1 MTPAHSP
8 DSTPPPSPAAGPAVP
23 RQAAL
28 AALLARQS
36 LGGKHLVEPG
46 PSDDDLTQMA
56 AAALR
61 APDHGELVPFRFAVV
76 RGEAREAL
84 AALFRHAALDAGK
97 DEADADLDAD
107 RARRAPVTVAVLARI
122 DLGHPQVPAHEQ
134 WMAVG
139 GALANWMNA
148 AHLLGYAGKMLS
160 GRKVRSPLLQSAFC
174 AAGETLVGWIS
185 LGTAARPPGLHRAK
199 AGASA
204 VCADWVSPAKT
215 PRGPSA

>member
-1 MTPAHSP
+1 MTKTDSGLTLTPIGEPAG
-8 DSTPPPSPAAGPAVP
+8 DAVRP
-23 RQAAL
+23 RVAL
-28 AALLARQS
+28 AHLLARQS

-46 PSDDDLTQMA
+46 PSDDDLNQMA

-84 AALFRHAALDAGK
+84 AALFRQAALDAGK

-160 GRKVRSPLLQSAFC
+160 GRKVRSPLLQRAFC
-174 AAGETLVGWIS
+174 GPGEVLVGWIS
-185 LGTAARPPGLHRAK
+185 LGTAGRPPGARREK
-199 AGASA
+199 A
-204 VCADWVSPAKT
+204 PAGEVFCEWPGH
-215 PRGPSA
+215 PR

>member
-1 MTPAHSP
+1 MTPAHFP
-8 DSTPPPSPAAGPAVP
+8 DPTLLPTPAAGTAVLP
-23 RQAAL
+23 QAAM

-84 AALFRHAALDAGK
+84 AALFRQAALDAGK

-134 WMAVG
+134 WIAVG

-160 GRKVRSPLLQSAFC
+160 GRKVRSPLLQQAFC
-174 AAGETLVGWIS
+174 GPGEVLVGWIS
-185 LGTAARPPGLHRAK
+185 LGTAGRPPGARREK
-199 AGASA
+199 A
-204 VCADWVSPAKT
+204 PAGEVFSEWPGH
-215 PRGPSA
+215 PR